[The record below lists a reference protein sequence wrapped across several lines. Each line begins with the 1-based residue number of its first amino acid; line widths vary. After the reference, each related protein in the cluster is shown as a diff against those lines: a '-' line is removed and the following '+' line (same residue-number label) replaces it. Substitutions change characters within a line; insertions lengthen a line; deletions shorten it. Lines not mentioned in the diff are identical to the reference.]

1 MKVESIENI
10 TVWIEF
16 YKLKTIDR
24 MACPLFHDVEHKLTD
39 NKTHAK
45 SDRLQVPLLI
55 NIDIKPIIIR
65 FIILLFFK
73 RGYIDVN
80 INQA

>member
-1 MKVESIENI
+1 MIRFTLPFRDMVLALYIILLVMNVGSIGNI
-10 TVWIEF
+10 TIWIEF

-24 MACPLFHDVEHKLTD
+24 MACPLFHNVEHELTD

-55 NIDIKPIIIR
+55 NIDI
-65 FIILLFFK
+65 
-73 RGYIDVN
+73 
-80 INQA
+80 